1 MVLACLGLRRFVLG
15 VAVFSDGRSAGGV
28 RTLAELEGQQPPMS
42 SAKPAVNQ
50 EAFNKLLD
58 MIGGQSNSS
67 PAPPQVSDLHAKSL
81 PLPVHF
87 S

>member
-1 MVLACLGLRRFVLG
+1 MLGLGRIVLVI

-28 RTLAELEGQQPPMS
+28 RTLAELEGQQPPAS

-50 EAFNKLLD
+50 EAFNKLLH

-67 PAPPQVSDLHAKSL
+67 PAPPQVSDLGCQDSEL
-81 PLPVHF
+81 P
-87 S
+87 